1 MRYLLAILIM
11 AVGLSLGAMGFVYGE
26 ADDSPGLQ
34 GLSAL
39 LAIAAVVLGVR
50 ILRRR
55 RRRSEARM

>member
-11 AVGLSLGAMGFVYGE
+11 AVGLGLGATGFVYGE
-26 ADDSPGLQ
+26 GDDSPGLQ